1 MANSSLIQTNQR
13 QLIAKHGNDHRI
25 GQQGQIMMTYDVDGW
40 IEYGIGRVWSMSY
53 QSKQA
58 IECKRKENVTLII
71 MDWWIED
78 GIG

>member
-40 IEYGIGRVWSMSY
+40 IEYGIG
-53 QSKQA
+53 
-58 IECKRKENVTLII
+58 
-71 MDWWIED
+71 
-78 GIG
+78 